1 MEITLGA
8 PEHGWVDLTIKD
20 AAFVL
25 NDSIS
30 DVPTDFV
37 DEAVIGLTNLLTTG
51 EKQEITLGLE
61 PHYYVITFA
70 KNPHSFSFTLEKE
83 LEHSQAADRSL
94 LHKVEGSFDQLLL
107 PFIDVFVLFYSG
119 SVCEASWPQANP
131 DHLEDLLK
139 SVAVNIAD

>member
-1 MEITLGA
+1 MEITLGT

-20 AAFVL
+20 AAFFL
-25 NDSIS
+25 DDSIS

-37 DEAVIGLTNLLTTG
+37 DEVVIGLTNLLTTG

-70 KNPHSFSFTLEKE
+70 KNPHVFSFKLERE

-94 LHKVEGSFDQLLL
+94 LHKAEGSFGQLLL
-107 PFIDVFVLFYSG
+107 PFIDAFVHFYSG
-119 SVCEASWPQANP
+119 PVCEPSWPQANP
-131 DHLEDLLK
+131 LHLEDLLK
-139 SVAVNIAD
+139 AAARNKTD